1 MAEENNASFPQADDG
16 GAGRVG
22 DSGAGRGGD
31 GGAGRGG
38 RGGGNREAGGFRI
51 RLSDNELR
59 AVRAIQEAFNL
70 RSTVA
75 ALGFSVRTLAQM
87 LEDGKLD
94 ALVAEQ
100 RAQAGSRPERSGGGR
115 RGEGRGEG
123 RSERGG
129 GGGGGR
135 ANPFARP
142 QKPAPVA
149 TVEAIEAVEATEA
162 ASDESSDVT
171 EVVADPAIEA
181 GASEQAEAS
190 TEA

>member
-1 MAEENNASFPQADDG
+1 MAEENNASFPQAGDG
-16 GAGRVG
+16 
-22 DSGAGRGGD
+22 GAGRGGD
-31 GGAGRGG
+31 SGASRGG

-123 RSERGG
+123 RPERGG
-129 GGGGGR
+129 SGGGGGR

-142 QKPAPVA
+142 QKPAPAA
-149 TVEAIEAVEATEA
+149 TVEAEDA
-162 ASDESSDVT
+162 ASDTASTEESSDVT
-171 EVVADPAIEA
+171 EVVADAAIEA
-181 GASEQAEAS
+181 GASEQSEQVEAS